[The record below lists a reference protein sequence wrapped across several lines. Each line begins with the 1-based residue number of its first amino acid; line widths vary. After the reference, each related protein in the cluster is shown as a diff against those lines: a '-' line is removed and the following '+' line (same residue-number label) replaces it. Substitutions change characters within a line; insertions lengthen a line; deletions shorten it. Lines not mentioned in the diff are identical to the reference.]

1 MVKKNIVIL
10 SWIFGI
16 LLLGVVVS
24 AIVYHFLDCDYIYF
38 HLIRKSG
45 SFFCLIIILLVI
57 LESVCIICLTS
68 LSNDEN
74 GKSMKK
80 FELLE
85 RASLSKNIRNG
96 EKELAQK
103 VNEKIYKIFCNTL
116 VDL

>member
-10 SWIFGI
+10 SWIFG
-16 LLLGVVVS
+16 LLIFGIVAC
-24 AIVYHFLDCDYIYF
+24 AIVCQFLECYLFCI

-85 RASLSKNIRNG
+85 QASFSKNENA
-96 EKELAQK
+96 EKLAK
-103 VNEKIYKIFCNTL
+103 NEKAEIYKIFCNTL

>member
-1 MVKKNIVIL
+1 MGKKSIVIWG
-10 SWIFGI
+10 WIFGI

-85 RASLSKNIRNG
+85 RASFSKNENA
-96 EKELAQK
+96 EKLAK
-103 VNEKIYKIFCNTL
+103 NEKTEIYKIFCNTL

>member
-1 MVKKNIVIL
+1 MGKKSIVIWG
-10 SWIFGI
+10 WIFGI
-16 LLLGVVVS
+16 LLFGTVVS
-24 AIVYHFLDCDYIYF
+24 AIIYHFLDCDYIYF

-85 RASLSKNIRNG
+85 RASFSKNENA
-96 EKELAQK
+96 EKLAK
-103 VNEKIYKIFCNTL
+103 NEKTEIYKIFCNTL